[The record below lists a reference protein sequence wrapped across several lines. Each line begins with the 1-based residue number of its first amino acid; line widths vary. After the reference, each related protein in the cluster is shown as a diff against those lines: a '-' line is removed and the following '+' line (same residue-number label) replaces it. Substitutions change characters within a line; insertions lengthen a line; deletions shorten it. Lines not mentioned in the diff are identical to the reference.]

1 MAPHCRR
8 AFRLRPSVVG
18 AASVAILAALL
29 VAAPPALAD
38 LDARPVATGLAQPVG
53 FTFGPGPTLWYVEKA
68 TGEVRVVDL
77 PAGRDR
83 LFYRVPHVE
92 AAGERGLLGVALH
105 PDYPARPFVYVY
117 ATRRVGGELR
127 NQLLRIREEDG
138 VGTRRRVLLSSPVG
152 SATNHNGGR
161 ILFGP
166 DGMLYL
172 VIGDGA
178 DPSNAQD
185 LADPRG
191 KVLRIAPDGAVP
203 SDNPTGTAVYAYGL
217 RNSFGFAFDPRTER
231 LWLTDNG
238 PACNDE
244 LNRIRA
250 GRNYGWGPSATCEGR
265 APRNTNRDGPDPVL
279 PELYL
284 PDAVGI
290 TGVAFCDGCGLGR
303 RSEGRL
309 FFSAVTDGLLRR
321 VALDERRAAV
331 RASRVVYRH
340 DRGIISIEVGPR
352 GRLYFSDMSGIYRL
366 VRSDAV
372 ARTGPRMQAGR
383 WR

>member
-8 AFRLRPSVVG
+8 GFRARTLVVG
-18 AASVAILAALL
+18 PLLL
-29 VAAPPALAD
+29 VLLGAAPPALAD
-38 LDARPVATGLAQPVG
+38 IGARPVATGLAQPVG

-77 PAGRDR
+77 RSGRDR
-83 LFYRVPHVE
+83 LFSRVSRID

-105 PDYPARPFVYVY
+105 PRYPSRPFVYVY
-117 ATRRVGGELR
+117 ATRRSGGDLE

-138 VGTRRRVLLSSPVG
+138 VGVRRRVLLSSPVG

-166 DGMLYL
+166 DGMLYV

-178 DPSNAQD
+178 EPDRAQR
-185 LADPRG
+185 LADLRG
-191 KVLRIAPDGAVP
+191 KVLRVRPDGAVP
-203 SDNPTGTAVYAYGL
+203 ATNPFDSPVWAFGL
-217 RNSFGFAFDPRTER
+217 RNSFGFAFDPRTDR

-244 LNRIRA
+244 VNRIRA
-250 GRNYGWGPSATCEGR
+250 GRNYGWGPSATCEGP
-265 APRNTNRDGPDPVL
+265 APRNTNRDGPRPVL

-290 TGVAFCDGCGLGR
+290 TGIAFCEGCGLGR

-321 VALDERRAAV
+321 VALGDRRTTV
-331 RASRVVYRH
+331 RSSRVVYRH

-352 GRLYFSDMSGIYRL
+352 GRLYFSDMTGIYRL
-366 VRSDAV
+366 VR
-372 ARTGPRMQAGR
+372 T
-383 WR
+383 